1 VTHWQSTGG
10 LKLAGHLAL
19 PESRRVRALP
29 GVVLCP
35 GFPAAANGGSRAA
48 ERVYPLA
55 DRIARNMEWAALVL
69 NYRGCGD
76 SEGDFSLGA
85 WAEDVRSAVGYMNGL
100 EQVEGVWSAG
110 FGIGGALAAHAA
122 RDDLRVRG
130 VATMGAPADF
140 DHWELDASRVV
151 EYARSLGIISAS
163 GFPESVDSW
172 AQSARSIRADRCAA
186 EIAPGRCWYCTVP
199 TTRRYP
205 LLMPGPS
212 PTLTA
217 MPACASLAAPTTAST
232 PTPAASPSS
241 WAGSTLRSPSS
252 PDWVQGFSAS
262 PSCWSRAWVT
272 RGAAAKT

>member
-1 VTHWQSTGG
+1 MTHWQTTGG

-186 EIAPGRCWYCTVP
+186 EIAPRPMLVLHGSNDTEVSPLDARAIADAHGDAGLRIISGADHRLHSDPRCIAI
-199 TTRRYP
+199 
-205 LLMPGPS
+205 LLGWLDS
-212 PTLTA
+212 QITLI
-217 MPACASLAAPTTAST
+217 P
-232 PTPAASPSS
+232 
-241 WAGSTLRSPSS
+241 
-252 PDWVQGFSAS
+252 
-262 PSCWSRAWVT
+262 
-272 RGAAAKT
+272 